1 MWYEREFSFRSEPYP
16 RFVSE
21 LVWSLVAVA
30 LVAVFTV
37 QLGTPLMAAAAVA
50 GCVAACLGWVLYR
63 RVVAERSR
71 VIRATRPFLG
81 TLMARYGAA
90 PRTSRTARQAA

>member
-30 LVAVFTV
+30 LVAVFTL
-37 QLGTPLMAAAAVA
+37 QLGTPPVAAAAGA
-50 GCVAACLGWVLYR
+50 GSVAAWLARVLYR
-63 RVVAERSR
+63 RAVAERTGL
-71 VIRATRPFLG
+71 IRTTRPLPA
-81 TLMARYGAA
+81 TPMPRYGAA
-90 PRTSRTARQAA
+90 PRTSRTAGQGA